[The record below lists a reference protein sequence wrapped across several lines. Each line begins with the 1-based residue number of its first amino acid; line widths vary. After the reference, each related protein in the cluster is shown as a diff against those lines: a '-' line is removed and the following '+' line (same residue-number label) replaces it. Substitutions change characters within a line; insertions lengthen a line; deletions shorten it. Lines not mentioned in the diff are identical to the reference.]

1 MTPPSDSGPLEAP
14 DPNITPVSIEDEMKS
29 SYLDYAMSVIVSRA
43 LPDVRYGLK
52 PVHRRILY
60 AMKEGGYEAGKP
72 FRKSARIVGDVMGKY
87 HPHGDQ
93 AIYDAM
99 VRMAQE
105 FSLRLTLVEG
115 QGNFG
120 SMDGDRAAA
129 MRYTEARMARSA
141 HALLEDI
148 DKDTVEFQPNY
159 DETVT
164 EPSVLP
170 AGFPNLL
177 VNGAGGIAVGMAT
190 NIPPHNLGEV
200 IGACCAYI
208 EDPEISIEQII
219 ENHIP
224 GPDFPTGGLIMGRT
238 GILQAYHTGRGS
250 VVMRAKTSFE
260 EVRKGRQ
267 AIIVHEVPYQ
277 VNKARMVEIMAET
290 VRDKRIEGISDLR
303 DESDRNGIRVV
314 IELKRDA
321 EPEVVLAQL
330 FRFTPLQTSFGVNML
345 ALNKG
350 QPQMLN
356 LKQFIAA
363 FVEFREEVIRRRT
376 IFELRKARE
385 KAHVLAGL
393 AVAVAN
399 IDGIIA
405 LIRKAKNPAQA
416 RENLMTKAWPAAD
429 VEAMIKLLDE
439 PGHGVVKGTYKLSE
453 AQAKAILDLR
463 LHRLTGLERD
473 KIGGDLKELG
483 DQIAGHLT
491 LLGSAE
497 KLFDLLRQELL
508 EMKEKFAD
516 ARRTVIEEGEFEH
529 DIEDLIQRE
538 DMVVTVTNT
547 GYVKRVPLST
557 YRAQRR
563 GGKGRAGMSTHEED
577 FVNQVFVVNTHT
589 PVLFFSSTGIVYKLK
604 VYKLPLGT
612 PQARGRALIN
622 LLPLKDGETITTMM
636 PLPEDEESWGEL
648 YVMFATASGG
658 VRRNSLKDFVNVK
671 ANGKI
676 AMKLAEGDR
685 LVRVRTCTE
694 DDDILLSARGGK
706 CIRFP
711 VTGVRVFSG
720 RTSTGVR
727 GIKLAKGDAVIAMS
741 GLRHVKVEVED
752 RDEYLQA
759 VNASRRLAG
768 GDYTGRAED
777 KARDEELAAKLNQD
791 KFVEMAENEEFL
803 LTIAADGLG
812 KRTSAYEYRIAGR
825 GGQGIVNI
833 DVARGKNK
841 TTHVVAAF
849 TVQDM
854 DQIVMVSDSGQIIRC
869 PIDKVSTV
877 GRSSRGVTIFKTA
890 EGEQVVSVSRLR
902 DVNGNGDGND
912 NGGEEAEEEGADAAG
927 APEAAPEDVPESAPE
942 DAAPE
947 AAREDEAP
955 AVSPADSRADSGIE
969 GDAT

>member
-1 MTPPSDSGPLEAP
+1 MTTPSDSTPPAAP
-14 DPNITPVSIEDEMKS
+14 DSDISPVSIEDEMKS

-43 LPDVRYGLK
+43 LPDVRDGLK

-60 AMKEGGYEAGKP
+60 AMKENGYEAGKP

-99 VRMAQE
+99 VRMAQP
-105 FSLRLTLVEG
+105 FSMRLTLIDG

-148 DKDTVEFQPNY
+148 NKDTVDFQPNY
-159 DETVT
+159 DETVS

-170 AGFPNLL
+170 AEFPNLL

-200 IGACCAYI
+200 IDACCAYI
-208 EDPEISIEQII
+208 DDPDISIQQLI
-219 ENHIP
+219 ENHVQ
-224 GPDFPTGGLIMGRT
+224 GPDFPTGGLIMGRA

-250 VVMRAKTSFE
+250 VIMRAKTSFE

-277 VNKARMVEIMAET
+277 VNKARMVEIIAEN
-290 VRDKRIEGISDLR
+290 VRDKKIEGISDLR
-303 DESDRNGIRVV
+303 DESDRNGVRVV
-314 IELKRDA
+314 IEMKRDA
-321 EPEVVLAQL
+321 EPEVVQAQL
-330 FRFTPLQTSFGVNML
+330 FRFTPMQTSFGVNML

-356 LKQFIAA
+356 LKQIIAA

-376 IFELRKARE
+376 IFELGKARE
-385 KAHVLAGL
+385 RAHVLAGL

-399 IDGIIA
+399 IDEIIA
-405 LIRKAKNPAQA
+405 LIRAAKDPGEA
-416 RENLMTKAWPAAD
+416 REKLMAKAWPAAD
-429 VEAMIKLLDE
+429 VKVMIDLLDE
-439 PGHGVVKGTYKLSE
+439 PGRGVVKGAYKLSE
-453 AQAKAILDLR
+453 AQAKAILELR

-483 DQIAGHLT
+483 DQITGHLE
-491 LLGSAE
+491 LLGSRE
-497 KLFDLLRQELL
+497 KLYQLLRDELL
-508 EMKEKFAD
+508 ERKEQFAD
-516 ARRTVIEEGEFEH
+516 ERRTLIEDAEFEH
-529 DIEDLIQRE
+529 DTEDLIQRE

-589 PVLFFSSTGIVYKLK
+589 PVLFFSSEGIVYKLK

-612 PQARGRALIN
+612 PQARGKALIN
-622 LLPLKDGETITTMM
+622 VLPLNEGETITTMM
-636 PLPEDEESWGEL
+636 PLPEDEDTWGDL
-648 YVMFATASGG
+648 FVMFSTASGN
-658 VRRNSLKDFVNVK
+658 VRRNRLSDFTNVF

-676 AMKLAEGDR
+676 AMKLDEGDK

-694 DDDILLSARGGK
+694 DDNILLSAQGGK

-711 VTGVRVFSG
+711 VTDVRVFAG
-720 RTSTGVR
+720 RTSKGVR
-727 GIKLAKGDAVIAMS
+727 GIKLAKGDKVIAMS
-741 GLRHVKVEVED
+741 ALRHVKVDVED

-759 VNASRRLAG
+759 VNASRRLNG
-768 GDYTGRAED
+768 GDYTDRAED
-777 KARDEELAAKLNQD
+777 KERDKELAAKLTQE
-791 KFVEMAENEEFL
+791 KFVEMAAEEEFI
-803 LTIAADGLG
+803 LTIAADGFG

-825 GGQGIVNI
+825 GGQGIANI
-833 DVARGKNK
+833 DVARGKK
-841 TTHVVAAF
+841 KSTYVTAAF
-849 TVQDM
+849 TVIDT

-877 GRSSRGVTIFKTA
+877 GRSSRGVTIFKTN
-890 EGEQVVSVSRLR
+890 EGEEVVSASRLR
-902 DVNGNGDGND
+902 DVADDD
-912 NGGEEAEEEGADAAG
+912 NGA
-927 APEAAPEDVPESAPE
+927 
-942 DAAPE
+942 
-947 AAREDEAP
+947 
-955 AVSPADSRADSGIE
+955 
-969 GDAT
+969 GDAEGEDPDDVDAGGAESETETEAGTDTETENQAEGGQE